1 MMMALNVPTGQP
13 PRWQTTEL
21 VSMLLSPGARQV
33 VRYWLSSEHFLDE
46 QKHPKVVLATP
57 HEPHSFVDLVQIAN
71 PNLVPSVVLAE
82 LLRKGIVE
90 TLESGHVLLKR
101 SAYAP
106 WGATGSLSLGN
117 YDDFVDIDKLRRRHN
132 DS

>member
-1 MMMALNVPTGQP
+1 
-13 PRWQTTEL
+13 
-21 VSMLLSPGARQV
+21 
-33 VRYWLSSEHFLDE
+33 
-46 QKHPKVVLATP
+46 
-57 HEPHSFVDLVQIAN
+57 

>member
-1 MMMALNVPTGQP
+1 MMALNVPTGQPP

-57 HEPHSFVDLVQIAN
+57 PHEPPHSFVDLVQIAN

-90 TLESGHVLLKR
+90 TWRAV
-101 SAYAP
+101 
-106 WGATGSLSLGN
+106 T
-117 YDDFVDIDKLRRRHN
+117 FC
-132 DS
+132 

>member
-1 MMMALNVPTGQP
+1 MALNVPTGQP

-57 HEPHSFVDLVQIAN
+57 HEPHSFVDLV
-71 PNLVPSVVLAE
+71 PSVVLAE